1 MRKFIFKPDITLY
14 SGVLVTKDT
23 KLVTKPVFE
32 FIEFSKIESKYKE
45 LFELLINKC
54 IEENA
59 VSCSI

>member
-1 MRKFIFKPDITLY
+1 MI
-14 SGVLVTKDT
+14 VTKDT

-59 VSCSI
+59 VSSSI